1 MMPSMQFP
9 SFVRLHSKLWISLAL
24 TLATAWP
31 MVAQAQK
38 KNASNAP
45 ENSGLSGELLYEIL
59 LGELNLRQGEP
70 GAAFSLILDAA
81 RKSND
86 PQLYSRAVDIALQSR
101 AGDAALVAARAWSR
115 AYPQDRKANSHLFQI
130 LVALNQVNESLEPLK
145 KELALT
151 PEADRNVAISLLP
164 RHYQRVSDKKQAADI
179 VFQALQSY
187 TQHASFAAA
196 SWTAIG
202 RMRLAHQNT
211 TAALEAAQKG
221 VAADGQA
228 LGPVLLAIELM
239 GRHIQEAEP
248 LIQQA
253 LRKIENPE
261 LAMSYVQALVE
272 AQRLSEAAEQLQRI
286 IRTHP
291 KRAEPWLILGS
302 IQYELKQDTLA
313 ESSLSRYIALASG
326 DAERDNA
333 RGVAQAQSRR
343 AAIMA
348 RQGKL
353 NEARQLLQNLPA
365 QTPDQQRNRLL
376 AEVQLLREHR
386 QWQAAFD
393 LLGNNNPQDDS
404 DLRYEQA
411 MMAEKLGKFDEME
424 RLLRN
429 IMAKDPS
436 HYNAYNALGFSLA
449 DRHVRL
455 PEAKQ
460 LIIKALTFAPDDPF
474 ITDSLGWVEFRLGN
488 LDNALTILEKAYKT
502 RKDAEIGAHLGEVL
516 WQLKRT
522 DDAIKIWR
530 EALDIAPNN
539 ETLQDTLRRLKPS
552 L

>member
-1 MMPSMQFP
+1 MRFP
-9 SFVRLHSKLWISLAL
+9 LFLHFHSKLCVSLAL

-31 MVAQAQK
+31 VMAQAQK
-38 KNASNAP
+38 KAESTATT
-45 ENSGLSGELLYEIL
+45 NSGLSGELLYEIL

-81 RKSND
+81 RRSND
-86 PQLYSRAVDIALQSR
+86 SQLYSRAVDIALQSR
-101 AGDAALVAARAWSR
+101 AGDAALMAARAWSR
-115 AYPQDRKANSHLFQI
+115 AYPNDRKANSHVFQI

-151 PEADRNVAISLLP
+151 PESERNIAISLIP
-164 RHYQRVSDKKQAADI
+164 RHYQRVSDKKLAADM
-179 VFQALQSY
+179 VQQALLTYVQN
-187 TQHASFAAA
+187 TTTASA
-196 SWTAIG
+196 SWTALG
-202 RMRLAHQNT
+202 RMRLAHND
-211 TAALEAAQKG
+211 TASALDAAQKG
-221 VAADGQA
+221 VAADGDA
-228 LGPVLLAIELM
+228 VGPVLLAIELM
-239 GRHIQEAEP
+239 GRNTQGAEP
-248 LIQQA
+248 LVQQA
-253 LRKIENPE
+253 LRKIDNPE

-272 AQRLSEAAEQLQRI
+272 AQRLNDAAEQLQRI
-286 IRTHP
+286 IRAHP

-302 IQYELKQDTLA
+302 IQFELSQDKQA
-313 ESSLSRYIALASG
+313 EASLSRFIALAGSTT
-326 DAERDNA
+326 ERDSE
-333 RGVAQAQSRR
+333 RTIAQAQSRR
-343 AAIMA
+343 AAILA

-353 NEARQLLQNLPA
+353 NEARQLLQSLPA
-365 QTPDQQRNRLL
+365 NTSEQQRNRLL

-386 QWQAAFD
+386 QWQAALD
-393 LLGNNNPQDDS
+393 LLATQNTQDDS

-429 IMAKDPS
+429 IIAKDPNY
-436 HYNAYNALGFSLA
+436 YNAYNALGYSLA

-455 PEAKQ
+455 QEAKQ
-460 LIIKALTFAPDDPF
+460 LILKALSFAPDDPF

-488 LDNALTILEKAYKT
+488 LDSALTVLEKAYKA

-530 EALDIAPNN
+530 ESLNIAPNN
-539 ETLQDTLRRLKPS
+539 ETLQETLRRLKPA